1 MADNYLEKRMED
13 YRAGRLAPKSRVVV
27 HTAAAKRNP
36 GDFVVEFPPMRI
48 LVIGGALPLVSA
60 LVKNFRKVDCQ
71 VALCHGDT
79 RALTPLAQKEGCRYY
94 PFDPTDEAKRSRVV
108 DDLSERWG
116 GVDVVIDL
124 NAVTADCG
132 DIAEERIADV
142 ATLLTLHSH
151 PRFTFVGATEI
162 EL

>member
-27 HTAAAKRNP
+27 HTVAAKRNP
-36 GDFVVEFPPMRI
+36 GDFIVEFPLMRI
-48 LVIGGALPLVSA
+48 LVIGGALPLVA
-60 LVKNFRKVDCQ
+60 AMVKKFRKVDCQ
-71 VALCHGDT
+71 VALCHVDT
-79 RALTPLAQKEGCRYY
+79 HTMTPLAQKEGCRYY
-94 PFDPTDEAKRSRVV
+94 PFDPTDDTKRNRVV
-108 DDLSERWG
+108 DDLSARWG

-124 NAVTADCG
+124 KALTVDG
-132 DIAEERIADV
+132 SDIADERIDDV

-151 PRFTFVGATEI
+151 PRFSFVGATEI

>member
-27 HTAAAKRNP
+27 HAAAKRNP

-48 LVIGGALPLVSA
+48 LVIGGALPLVTA
-60 LVKNFRKVDCQ
+60 LVKKFRKIDSQ
-71 VALCHGDT
+71 VALCHVDT
-79 RALTPLAQKEGCRYY
+79 HTLTPLAQKEGCRYY
-94 PFDPTDEAKRSRVV
+94 PFDPTDETKRSRVV
-108 DDLSERWG
+108 DDLSARWG

-124 NAVTADCG
+124 TAVTVFG
-132 DIAEERIADV
+132 SDIAEERIDDV
-142 ATLLTLHSH
+142 ASLLTLHSH
-151 PRFTFVGATEI
+151 PRFSFVGATEI